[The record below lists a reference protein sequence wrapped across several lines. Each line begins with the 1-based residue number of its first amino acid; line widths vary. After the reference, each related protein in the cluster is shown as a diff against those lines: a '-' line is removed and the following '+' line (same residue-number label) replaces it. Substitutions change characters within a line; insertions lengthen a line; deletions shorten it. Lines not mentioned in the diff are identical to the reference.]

1 MWPGII
7 IGLILGIATGSPFG
21 ALLLGAIGGGI
32 GLAVSYSFK
41 KVHDSEA
48 PERFR
53 HSSFNERDLPRELD
67 VLREQLRH
75 ANRRI
80 DNLEKRL
87 QQIEPSELVITQQ
100 PLPEAPKTAWEK
112 PVLEKISEKPAEK
125 EETSLPKAAPIV
137 SPILK
142 RSSQAPDEDPTSVS
156 PQPKEISPPKPSV
169 TKPLETPRPTVFS
182 VPHVPASSAK
192 PTAPQPPKE
201 EPKKSFSYLDDEP
214 VMSEMPAWLSNFI
227 ARWIT
232 GGNPIV
238 KIGVVILFLGLA
250 FLLRYVAENTVVPIT
265 LRYAGVAAVGIGLLL
280 LGWRLRNRE
289 DSYGLILQGTG
300 VAVLYLTTLVCIKLN
315 PELLQPEVGFVIM
328 IVVAVF
334 ATMLA
339 ILQDSLAL
347 AVAAS
352 LGGFA
357 APVLA
362 STGSEHHV
370 AFFSYLTIL
379 NLGIVVIAWFKA
391 WRLLNLIGF
400 GCTTFLASG
409 WGTKYYQP
417 ELFNIVEPFLL
428 TFFAL
433 YVLVAFLFARRTLAD
448 LSVPSDISFEDHVR
462 QTARKVNYVDGT
474 LVFGVP
480 MATFSLQYLVVRSF
494 ENGPAFSALGFG
506 LFYII
511 LAYLMFRRTGAQYM
525 LLSETMIALA
535 VIFGS
540 LAVPLGLEGEWTSA
554 AWAVE
559 AAGIYWVGIRQQ
571 RVHARL
577 FALLLLFGSAVYFAL
592 DLAPGNE
599 NVVISGSWLGS
610 LMLAAS
616 IWWFYYLI
624 VRTPVENLHTF
635 EQRKRPLLVAAGS
648 FFVALIP
655 FLLFQLNWASTALA
669 IIGAVA
675 VFAARPLSERHLI
688 GWGITYQILAGALYL
703 STLRPTDN
711 GNALASGWH
720 GLLSAGLIGIAMF
733 GATWAS
739 LNQLKRPDGEPDRL
753 SGLLSLGMLGG
764 LAFINLAPL
773 FVLPW
778 RIAAMVWPIMGIIT
792 LWWALRV
799 RQVAA
804 LIFALGLQVIA
815 GVVSLGS
822 HFAWF
827 EAAPILPDVKPFL
840 HSGFFSPL
848 LIAVAAFIVSWL
860 LQRRKDDPS
869 SISLGWG
876 ALAWSTVWW
885 AFAWGAECDR
895 LLPADA
901 VLHCLL
907 GLAIVTAVLWRTL
920 ARLGS
925 WSQLGQATTAFLPV
939 LVIFLAQQLDNG
951 AEHPFATW
959 GALTW
964 PLAFA
969 THALLQYD
977 QKNWLTLQTR
987 QVLHVFGVWFFV
999 LLTALEVHW
1008 RFAQWGGE
1016 YSSWSALG
1024 WLIVPLVYVWVAS
1037 NEKLGQ
1043 KLGDFRMAYAVFGAF
1058 PIVFFLF
1065 GWAWASAFS
1074 GEGAAPLPYVPLL
1087 NPLETG
1093 QLAVLFGTALWWR
1106 SHNDYSFFRE
1116 SRGLIVGIISVTAFA
1131 VVTSMVLRACHQWG
1145 NVPWE
1150 ENALMNSMVAQ
1161 TSLSIV
1167 WGSIAI
1173 ALMLMGH
1180 ARKVRLVWIMG
1191 AILVAV
1197 VVAKLF
1203 LVELAA
1209 HGSLERIV
1217 SFIVVGL
1224 LLLLVGYFAP
1234 LPPRQD
1240 AEAENGPEPSAPKEM
1255 P

>member
-1 MWPGII
+1 MWLGIV
-7 IGLILGIATGSPFG
+7 IGLLLGIATNSPTG
-21 ALLLGAIGGGI
+21 ALLLGAVGGVIGATLSRALRMAGDD
-32 GLAVSYSFK
+32 ATPSK
-41 KVHDSEA
+41 DA
-48 PERFR
+48 PLV
-53 HSSFNERDLPRELD
+53 ERDLLRELD

-75 ANRRI
+75 ADRRI
-80 DNLEKRL
+80 DLLEKHL
-87 QQIEPSELVITQQ
+87 QQRDIPVATTSLQAVLTKALSEEPSPATKDELPQQ
-100 PLPEAPKTAWEK
+100 RSAPALEFVPQIPEE
-112 PVLEKISEKPAEK
+112 VLN
-125 EETSLPKAAPIV
+125 V
-137 SPILK
+137 LK
-142 RSSQAPDEDPTSVS
+142 RSASPPDEASIP
-156 PQPKEISPPKPSV
+156 PQETVPSGPSV
-169 TKPLETPRPTVFS
+169 AKPLETPRPTVFS
-182 VPHVPASSAK
+182 VPHVVPSNATASEKLATSRPLQK
-192 PTAPQPPKE
+192 QPVE
-201 EPKKSFSYLDDEP
+201 ERASYPHDEP
-214 VMSEMPAWLSNFI
+214 IMSEIPTWLSGFI
-227 ARWIT
+227 SRWIT

-250 FLLRYVAENTVVPIT
+250 FLLRYVAENTIVPIQ

-289 DSYGLILQGTG
+289 DSYGLILQGAG

-315 PELLQPEVGFVIM
+315 PDLLQPEVGFAIM
-328 IVVAVF
+328 IAVAIF
-334 ATMLA
+334 ATLLA

-379 NLGIVVIAWFKA
+379 NLGIVAIAWFKA

-400 GCTTFLASG
+400 GCTTFLAGG
-409 WGTKYYQP
+409 WGEKYYRP
-417 ELFNIVEPFLL
+417 ELFNLVEPFLL
-428 TFFAL
+428 LFFAL
-433 YVLVAFLFARRTLAD
+433 YVLIAFLFARRTLAD
-448 LSVPSDISFEDHVR
+448 IPAPSDISFEDHVR
-462 QTARKVNYVDGT
+462 QTATKVSYVDGT

-480 MATFSLQYLVVRSF
+480 MATFGLQYLVVRSF

-511 LAYLMFRRTGAQYM
+511 LAYLMFRRTGTRYM

-577 FALLLLFGSAVYFAL
+577 FALALLFGSAVYFAL
-592 DLAPGNE
+592 DLAPGTE
-599 NVVISGSWLGS
+599 TVVITGSWLGS

-616 IWWFYYLI
+616 TWWFYYLM
-624 VRTPVENLHTF
+624 VRTPVESLHAF
-635 EQRKRPLLVAAGS
+635 EQHKRPLLVACGS
-648 FFVALIP
+648 FFIALIP

-669 IIGAVA
+669 IVGAVA
-675 VFAARPLSERHLI
+675 VFAARLLSERSLI
-688 GWGITYQILAGALYL
+688 GWGTAYQVLAGGLYL
-703 STLRPTDN
+703 STLQQADN
-711 GNALASGWH
+711 GNALASGWN
-720 GLLSAGLIGIAMF
+720 GLLSAGLIGIAML

-739 LNQLKRPDGEPDRL
+739 LNQMQKRDGETDHL

-764 LAFINLAPL
+764 LAFVNLAPL

-778 RIAAMVWPIMGIIT
+778 RIAAMVWPITGIAT

-804 LIFALGLQVIA
+804 LIFALGLQLIA
-815 GVVSLGS
+815 GAVSLGS
-822 HFAWF
+822 HFSLF
-827 EAAPILPDVKPFL
+827 DGTPNLSDIKPFL
-840 HSGFFSPL
+840 HSGFISPL
-848 LIAVAAFIVSWL
+848 LISIAAFVVTWL
-860 LQRRKDDPS
+860 LQRRKDDRS
-869 SISLGWG
+869 SIMLGWW

-895 LLPADA
+895 LLPGET
-901 VLHCLL
+901 VVHCLL
-907 GLAIVTAVLWRTL
+907 GLAIVTAGLWRTL
-920 ARLGS
+920 ARYGN
-925 WSQLGQATTAFLPV
+925 WPQLGQATLIYLPV
-939 LVIFLAQQLDNG
+939 LVILLAQQMDAG
-951 AEHPFATW
+951 AGHPLAVW

-969 THALLQYD
+969 MHALLLYD
-977 QKNWLTLQTR
+977 QKSWLTSKAR
-987 QVLHVFGVWFFV
+987 EPVHVFGAWLFV
-999 LLTALEVHW
+999 FAAALEVHW
-1008 RFAQWGGE
+1008 RLAQWGGE
-1016 YSSWSALG
+1016 HSAWSTLG
-1024 WLIVPLVYVWVAS
+1024 WLLVPLAYLWGVS
-1037 NEKLGQ
+1037 SEKLGK
-1043 KLGDFRMAYAVFGAF
+1043 KLGEFHNTYAVIAAL
-1058 PIVFFLF
+1058 PIVLF
-1065 GWAWASAFS
+1065 VLGWAWWSTLL
-1074 GEGAAPLPYVPLL
+1074 GEGAAPLPYIPLL

-1093 QLAVLFGTALWWR
+1093 QLAVLLGIALWWR
-1106 SHNDYSFFRE
+1106 SLYEYSLFQK
-1116 SRGLIVGIISVTAFA
+1116 SRGLLVGLISITAFA
-1131 VVTSMVLRACHQWG
+1131 VVTSMVLRTCHQWG
-1145 NVPWE
+1145 HIPWE
-1150 ENALMNSMVAQ
+1150 TSALLHSMVAQ

-1167 WGSIAI
+1167 WGVIAI
-1173 ALMLMGH
+1173 ALMLIGH
-1180 ARKVRLVWIMG
+1180 SSKVRLVWILG
-1191 AILVAV
+1191 AVLVAV
-1197 VVAKLF
+1197 VVSKLF

-1234 LPPRQD
+1234 LPPKQD
-1240 AEAENGPEPSAPKEM
+1240 AELEKDPEPSAPKEA